1 MTNEQI
7 KELALAHGFK
17 LKEQPNGE
25 MDLSPYVFNA
35 IRACQ
40 PQWISVDERLPSEDG
55 TYLVVVK
62 NWAGHIDTD
71 RFYADDSS
79 WEFFNNSRLPKIT
92 HWMPLPELPKGD

>member
-1 MTNEQI
+1 MTNDEI
-7 KELALAHGFK
+7 REKALAHGFK
-17 LKEQPNGE
+17 RKLQPDGS

-40 PQWISVDERLPSEDG
+40 PQWISVDERLPEEDG

-62 NWAGHIDTD
+62 NRASHIDTD
-71 RFYADDSS
+71 RFYVDDSS

-92 HWMPLPELPKGD
+92 HWMQLPEPPKGD